1 MSSLSPFQLIAGAGL
16 AGNTALAVSS
26 DLTAAIATYR
36 ATPLIAPFAAT
47 VGNSQASSILGGF
60 YANLLVL
67 TANTCPPLSDSTP
80 AAYASTLGILLSNSA
95 AAGNSASGFTSLIPA
110 FGEIYLGSGDDS
122 IFVQIFTQALGYI
135 NSTNNYILSVDN
147 IDTYYGSSF
156 TTMNSLLTADLDKV
170 NLAFAA
176 FGSDLQKLGVA
187 IDLNNLNNLGSPL
200 ALLQQISNVA
210 GLTPRL
216 LSELN
221 ILNINPDVVFEPPVL
236 LAPLLLLEKLLY
248 KIFVDITGE
257 DLNQILQ
264 LMEVTTPGIKNLAD
278 LLNPVKM
285 FPQSFFSL
293 TVPTVNGLRGIYLD
307 TTGSVNTKLL
317 TALPE
322 YVQETYQ
329 LLSQAVPPD
338 QALASQC
345 LRVSLQ
351 QITNIF
357 NLSLPELAESYLR
370 LVTTKG
376 LPLINALTEPVPQ
389 SVLDFYTST
398 FATGTGVQGTLT
410 LGDIIGAAA
419 GIGYTDPIVNTVAL
433 LDSASTDANFANLV
447 VTYQRMNITISGG
460 YGDAIDGPIVIPA
473 GPAAGTY
480 TSTFDVV
487 DGNLVLVETAGANAF
502 GNGLIPN
509 AQAFVNSFVSANPV
523 TANTLSANW
532 NGMAE
537 KLISE
542 NNNLDATGVVIAD
555 LIPGQRDVVLGL
567 AQNLPAYG
575 TDTTQGGTAQYLN
588 QVADQSTLAGQAM
601 IAALRQGRNIR
612 TLDTAGI
619 GNNMEVEP
627 VPQEEPPQANIDTA
641 EYTEAEAANLVI
653 R

>member
-16 AGNTALAVSS
+16 AANTALAINSE
-26 DLTAAIATYR
+26 LTSAIASYR
-36 ATPLIAPFAAT
+36 STSLIAPFAAT
-47 VGNSQASSILGGF
+47 VGNSQASSILGNV

-67 TANTCPPLSDSTP
+67 TANTCPPLSDSTS

-95 AAGNSASGFTSLIPA
+95 AAGNSASGFTSFIPA
-110 FGEIYLGSGDDS
+110 FGNIYLGSGDDS
-122 IFVQIFTQALGYI
+122 IFVQIFTQSLGYI

-147 IDTYYGSSF
+147 VDRYYGSSF

-176 FGSDLQKLGVA
+176 FGSDLQKLGFA

-221 ILNINPDVVFEPPVL
+221 ILNISPDVVFDPPVL

-248 KIFVDITGE
+248 KIFLDITGN
-257 DLNQILQ
+257 DLNQILE
-264 LMEVTTPGIKNLAD
+264 LLEITTPGIQNLAD
-278 LLNPVKM
+278 LLNLVKI

-293 TVPTVNGLRGIYLD
+293 TVPTVDGLRGIYLNR
-307 TTGSVNTKLL
+307 TGSVNTKLL
-317 TALPE
+317 ISLPE

-357 NLSLPELAESYLR
+357 NLGLPELAESYLR
-370 LVTTKG
+370 LFTTKG
-376 LPLINALTEPVPQ
+376 LPLINALTKPVPQ
-389 SVLDFYTST
+389 SVLDFYAST
-398 FATGTGVQGTLT
+398 FATGTGAQGTLT

-419 GIGYTDPIVNTVAL
+419 GIGYTDTIVNTVAV
-433 LDSASTDANFANLV
+433 LDSVRTDANYANLV

-460 YGDAIDGPIVIPA
+460 YGNATNGPVVIPS

-480 TSTFDVV
+480 NPTT
-487 DGNLVLVETAGANAF
+487 DGMGNIITTAAYEAF
-502 GNGLIPN
+502 NNGLIPN
-509 AQAFVNSFVSANPV
+509 AQAFINSFVSANPD

-532 NGMAE
+532 NAMAE

-542 NNNLDATGVVIAD
+542 NNNLANTTVVIAD
-555 LIPGQRDVVLGL
+555 LISDQRDVVLGF
-567 AQNLPAYG
+567 AQNLPVYG
-575 TDTTQGGTAQYLN
+575 TDTIEGGTAQYLD
-588 QVADQSTLAGQAM
+588 QVADRSTLAGQAM

-619 GNNMEVEP
+619 GNNIEVPPEF
-627 VPQEEPPQANIDTA
+627 QEEPPQASIAVA
-641 EYTEAEAANLVI
+641 EYTEPEAANLVI

>member
-16 AGNTALAVSS
+16 AGNTALAVSA
-26 DLTAAIATYR
+26 DLTAAIAGYR
-36 ATPLIAPFAAT
+36 STPLLAPFAAT
-47 VGNSQASSILGGF
+47 VGNSQAPSILGNV
-60 YANLLVL
+60 YPTLLVL
-67 TANTCPPLSDSTP
+67 TASTCPPLSDSTP

-95 AAGNSASGFTSLIPA
+95 ASGNSAGGFTSLIPA

-122 IFVQIFTQALGYI
+122 VFVQIFTQALGYI

-147 IDTYYGSSF
+147 VDQYYGSSF

-176 FGSDLQKLGVA
+176 FGSDLQKLGFAV
-187 IDLNNLNNLGSPL
+187 DLNNLNNLGSPL

-221 ILNINPDVVFEPPVL
+221 ILNISPDVVFDPPVL

-248 KIFVDITGE
+248 KIFVDITGD
-257 DLNQILQ
+257 DLDQILQ

-278 LLNPVKM
+278 LLNPVKT

-293 TVPTVNGLRGIYLD
+293 TVPTINGLRGIYLD

-317 TALPE
+317 TELPE

-419 GIGYTDPIVNTVAL
+419 GIGYIDPITNTVAVL
-433 LDSASTDANFANLV
+433 NSASTDANFANLV

-460 YGDAIDGPIVIPA
+460 YCNAINGPVVIPS

-480 TSTFDVV
+480 NATT
-487 DGNLVLVETAGANAF
+487 DGMGNIITTAAYEAF
-502 GNGLIPN
+502 NNGLIPN
-509 AQAFVNSFVSANPV
+509 AQAFVNSFVSANPN
-523 TANTLSANW
+523 TANSLSANW
-532 NGMAE
+532 TAMAE

-575 TDTTQGGTAQYLN
+575 TDTTEGGTAQYLT